1 MCTYKSAFLLT
12 ISLDKMKISDIK
24 EFKEFTDSFT
34 DLTIDSFVD
43 ISKLKATQKVL
54 ILMYALES
62 LKLCLSLNNS
72 CG

>member
-1 MCTYKSAFLLT
+1 
-12 ISLDKMKISDIK
+12 MKISDIK
-24 EFKEFTDSFT
+24 ECKEFTDSFT

-43 ISKLKATQKVL
+43 ILKLKATQKVL